1 MGCPVST
8 TIIASLLVGAVLA
21 LRFKVFILVPTIL
34 AAWAVL
40 TGIGLAWEI
49 TAAWI
54 ALEIAVVTT
63 ALQVG
68 YSQSPAAGGV
78 PCCWRG
84 SRFLLA
90 ELFPFMFL
98 RTLPV
103 GFMASLLTAALLL
116 SMSDLAIAQ
125 RSGVRSG
132 VIGSAPTDSAR
143 SGVIGG
149 GYRGA
154 RSVGASE
161 GLGSIRTSSSASRL
175 TAGASGS

>member
-1 MGCPVST
+1 
-8 TIIASLLVGAVLA
+8 
-21 LRFKVFILVPTIL
+21 
-34 AAWAVL
+34 
-40 TGIGLAWEI
+40 
-49 TAAWI
+49 
-54 ALEIAVVTT
+54 
-63 ALQVG
+63 
-68 YSQSPAAGGV
+68 
-78 PCCWRG
+78 
-84 SRFLLA
+84 
-90 ELFPFMFL
+90 MFL

-103 GFMASLLTAALLL
+103 GFMATSLTAALLL